1 MKSVLRR
8 LSFVWWCILLCQTV
22 LAATF
27 STTLADTQCETVD
40 GHTTLSGFGT
50 GLTDFTLTF
59 KGTLPAEGEVELVR
73 WNAGANEIYFT
84 LRDGTLQGYYDT
96 PGTQGNSMEGTAPV
110 AIPTGAR
117 TIKICYDRARNGEQM
132 TITSGVYVW
141 IDGTQVYRQ
150 TGLRW
155 ENEVIDWITLEQTA
169 LTIETI
175 TLSPGWKADI
185 TCPGATVKSFIPA
198 DATLLADGSFRL
210 GEKPLTF
217 TDFSTGAPLAFT
229 LSLLAKL
236 PDETGSGVLMSTALT
251 TTNKDTYTTSTHSVQ
266 AECLNTGYTL
276 RYNQDQSHPDT
287 VTTATTPDTQWHVF
301 TFTYNDN
308 AVLGDRGSRLAIDGI
323 PVVTAGGIV
332 WSGGT
337 IQTIAVGDTR
347 SSGANPLKGLRIQA
361 IHLTLHEA
369 TLPEDPF
376 GMAADLPTSVARFPT
391 AMKLKLY
398 NSAYRNEDGTFTVP
412 DVTLAGKTLS
422 ETDAYFAALCFDLS
436 DGDNLT
442 CGISA
447 IAIGEKGITFTIT
460 SSHTQTYGTW
470 SFLGGTLNGKPWE
483 RLLNGS
489 APLSP
494 TAQSVTLP
502 FESAGECNSF
512 KFRIESE
519 EGALGPVGAFSND
532 AAACDPFPA
541 MPSTVSTP
549 LTFTTTLVE
558 PGHLTAQ
565 DSPLIL
571 ELKGEGVASSTLAA
585 TLSDGTNTFSGTVTL
600 LETEEDEQPKAQ
612 IIFNDAVMPDAL
624 NTELTLTLSGHTHG
638 GITVTK
644 SSWSGAFLHQHRR
657 IAAQL
662 ATNLVTDGF
671 VTEAQVK
678 EAGWTPHLDTGA
690 NSSTNNDQLFYRIPA
705 IATDGEGM
713 IQVAYDVRYGGGDLG
728 DFRCSGIDLGG
739 NTSTDGGKT
748 WSKPFLA
755 VDVPNFRGPG
765 DPRPTDRS
773 KITKELDIGD
783 AAMLYD
789 PKTET
794 FWLMG
799 ITGGGLSYVGGEGS
813 PLNDCV
819 FYTRSR
825 KENTWKAWTGGEDG
839 GRSVKQSLVTSLG
852 RESVTPGILQGPGHG
867 LVTRHTRKEGDTILM
882 PAGTLVF
889 PMQGFVNGGTG
900 NAQCFAAYS
909 TDSGKT
915 WQATGLTPAGTNAQ
929 ENCVI
934 ELDDG
939 SWLLMCKGGTWGAG
953 KGTRLFYR
961 TTDFKQWT
969 ALKPDTNIIHVQGS
983 ALRIGTHADGASR
996 YVKCHQLDPN
1006 TRAKLTLIFG
1016 RDLTGENTTADSE
1029 GIAWDCGQ
1037 LELHREATF
1046 AQGYN
1051 TLCLIDEKTL
1061 GVCYESYGIIWF
1073 ERIDISDYLK

>member
-8 LSFVWWCILLCQTV
+8 LSFIWWSILLCQTV
-22 LAATF
+22 WAATF
-27 STTLADTQCETVD
+27 STTITGAQCETVN
-40 GHTTLSGFGT
+40 GRTTLSGFGT

-73 WNAGANEIYFT
+73 WNAGANEIYFM
-84 LRDGTLQGYYDT
+84 LHNGTLQGYYDT
-96 PGTQGNSMEGTAPV
+96 PDTKGNSMEGTAPM

-117 TIKICYDRARNGEQM
+117 TIKICYDRARNGEQV
-132 TITSGVYVW
+132 TLTSGVYVW
-141 IDGTQVYRQ
+141 IDGTPVYRH

-155 ENEVIDWITLEQTA
+155 EHEVVDFITLEQTA
-169 LTIETI
+169 LASEAIS
-175 TLSPGWKADI
+175 LSSGWKADI
-185 TCPGATVKSFIPA
+185 TCSGATVKSFIPD

-217 TDFSTGAPLAFT
+217 TDFSTGAPQSFT

-236 PDETGSGVLMSTALT
+236 PNGTGSGVLMSTELT
-251 TTNKDTYTTSTHSVQ
+251 TFNQETYTTSTHSVQ

-276 RYNQDQSHPDT
+276 RYNQDQSHPAT
-287 VTTATTPDTQWHVF
+287 ITTDTTPDTQWHVF
-301 TFTYNDN
+301 TLTYNDN
-308 AVLGDRGSRLAIDGI
+308 ATLGDRGTRLVIDST

-337 IQTIAVGDTR
+337 IQTIAVGDLR
-347 SSGANPLKGLRIQA
+347 SSGANPLKGLQIQA
-361 IHLTLHEA
+361 IRLTLHEV

-376 GMAADLPTSVARFPT
+376 GMLADLPPSAAGFPT
-391 AMKLKLY
+391 AMKQKLY
-398 NSAYRNEDGTFTVP
+398 NSSYRKEDGTFTVP
-412 DVTLAGKTLS
+412 EVTLAGKTLS
-422 ETDAYFAALCFDLS
+422 EADAYFAALCFDLS
-436 DGDNLT
+436 DGDDLT
-442 CGISA
+442 CDISA
-447 IAIGEKGITFTIT
+447 IAIGEKGITFTIAA
-460 SSHTQTYGTW
+460 SHAQTYGTW
-470 SFLGGTLNGKPWE
+470 SFLGSTLNEMQWE
-483 RLLNGS
+483 RLLNGT

-494 TAQSVTLP
+494 TAQSITLP
-502 FESAGECNSF
+502 FEHTGEFNCF
-512 KFRIESE
+512 KFRLESE
-519 EGALGPVGAFSND
+519 EGTLGPIGAFSND
-532 AAACDPFPA
+532 VAACDPFPA
-541 MPSTVSTP
+541 MPSTTNTP
-549 LTFTTTLVE
+549 QIFTTTLVNPE
-558 PGHLTAQ
+558 HLTAQ
-565 DSPLIL
+565 DMPLIL
-571 ELKGEGVASSTLAA
+571 ELKGEGVASQTLAA
-585 TLSDGTNTFSGTVTL
+585 TLSDGKNTFVGAVTL
-600 LETEEDEQPKAQ
+600 LETEEGEQPKAQ
-612 IIFNDAVMPDAL
+612 IVFNDAVMPDAL

-638 GITVTK
+638 GITITK
-644 SSWSGAFLHQHRR
+644 SNWSGAFLHQHRR

-662 ATNLVTDGF
+662 ATNLVADGF

-678 EAGWTPHLDTGA
+678 EVAWTPHLDTSA
-690 NSSTNNDQLFYRIPA
+690 NSSTNNNQLFYRIPA

-755 VDVPNFRGPG
+755 VDAPNFRGPG
-765 DPRPTDRS
+765 DPQPKDRS
-773 KITKELDIGD
+773 KITKALDIGD

-819 FYTRSR
+819 LYTRTR

-839 GRSVKQSLVTSLG
+839 GRSVKQMLITSLG
-852 RESVTPGILQGPGHG
+852 RKTVTPGILQGPGHG
-867 LVTRHTRKEGDTILM
+867 LVTRHTRKEGDTVLM

-889 PMQGFVNGGTG
+889 PMQGFINGGTG

-915 WQATGLTPAGTNAQ
+915 WQATGLTPYGTNAQ
-929 ENCVI
+929 ENCVV

-961 TTDFKQWT
+961 TTDFKQWN
-969 ALKPDTNIIHVQGS
+969 ALKSDTNIIHVQGS
-983 ALRIGTHADGASR
+983 ALRIGTHTDGASR
-996 YVKCHQLDPN
+996 YVKCHQLDPD
-1006 TRAKLTLIFG
+1006 TRARLTLIFG
-1016 RDLTGENTTADSE
+1016 RDLTQKNTAADSE

-1073 ERIDISDYLK
+1073 ERIDISNYLK